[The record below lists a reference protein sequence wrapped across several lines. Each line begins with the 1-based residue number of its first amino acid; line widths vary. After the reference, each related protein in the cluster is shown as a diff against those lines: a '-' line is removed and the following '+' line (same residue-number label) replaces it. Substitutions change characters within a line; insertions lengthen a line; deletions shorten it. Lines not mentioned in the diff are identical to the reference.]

1 MWCSPNAVKFGET
14 YSEKIDTLYNKL
26 MYLFVPRIATCK
38 RAYNIIANRNQLP
51 PIYSTD
57 AFGDLGTSHLP
68 LGTLLEKHPNGAV
81 GINPSLA
88 PEVKKTYMDN
98 MADCSI
104 AMKGVPTY
112 ISFYDEGG
120 AQQQA
125 FSNKLDEIKKEV
137 DEIINDISGEID
149 NAIATEVHNDLL
161 AKQQVVTTLNA

>member
-14 YSEKIDTLYNKL
+14 YSEKIDILYNKL
-26 MYLFVPRIATCK
+26 MYLFVPRLATCK
-38 RAYNIIANRNQLP
+38 RAYNIIADRNQLP
-51 PIYSTD
+51 PLYNTD

-98 MADCSI
+98 MADCSN
-104 AMKGVPTY
+104 AMKSVPTY

-125 FSNKLDEIKKEV
+125 FENKLEEIKKEV
-137 DEIINDISGEID
+137 DEIINDISAQID
-149 NAIATEVHNDLL
+149 DAIATEVHNDLL